1 LIGELVNTGNSPLA
15 AGRVRLGALSLA
27 ITGVLFLLYPLMR
40 PYADEKSMQGAE
52 AMASPA
58 WVAAHLFGAVG
69 FILLALGLLGLRVA
83 LRGTAAEP
91 LASRAVVVTW
101 IGAGLTL
108 LYFGAEDFSL
118 NAIGQ
123 RAVNEQN
130 LKLLVELTEAV
141 RYNPA
146 AITVFG
152 AGLVLLA
159 AGSILAAV
167 AVWRS
172 GLLPRWSGV
181 PLALGFAL
189 FIPQFFGTPA
199 MRIAHGLLIT
209 AGSLWLASSLW
220 RAQRR

>member
-1 LIGELVNTGNSPLA
+1 MDTGDSPLA
-15 AGRVRLGALSLA
+15 AGRTRLGSLSLA
-27 ITGVLFLLYPLMR
+27 IAGVLFLLYPLVR
-40 PYADEKSMQGAE
+40 PYADEASIQGAE

-58 WVAAHLFGAVG
+58 WVAAHLFAMIG
-69 FILLALGLLGLRVA
+69 FILLSLGLMGLRIA
-83 LRGTAAEP
+83 LRETAAEP
-91 LASRAVVVTW
+91 LAFRAIVVTW

-108 LYFGAEDFSL
+108 TYYGAEDFSL

-141 RYNPA
+141 RYNPT
-146 AITVFG
+146 AITMFG
-152 AGLVLLA
+152 AGLLLLA
-159 AGSILAAV
+159 VGVILAAV

-172 GLLPRWSGV
+172 GILPRWSGV

-199 MRIAHGLLIT
+199 MRIAHGLLIA

>member
-1 LIGELVNTGNSPLA
+1 
-15 AGRVRLGALSLA
+15 
-27 ITGVLFLLYPLMR
+27 M
-40 PYADEKSMQGAE
+40 
-52 AMASPA
+52 
-58 WVAAHLFGAVG
+58 
-69 FILLALGLLGLRVA
+69 
-83 LRGTAAEP
+83 
-91 LASRAVVVTW
+91 VTW

-159 AGSILAAV
+159 VGSILAAV
-167 AVWRS
+167 AVLAVRPPAPLERS
-172 GLLPRWSGV
+172 PARSRLRPLHPAVLRHPGDEDRPRPADHSGE
-181 PLALGFAL
+181 PLAGVIPVARTTPMTTADPRGAFHGAGKGGPESLPGPAL
-189 FIPQFFGTPA
+189 TSEISTAPTTPPA
-199 MRIAHGLLIT
+199 ASASLLT
-209 AGSLWLASSLW
+209 CAYA
-220 RAQRR
+220 

>member
-1 LIGELVNTGNSPLA
+1 MNTGNSPAA
-15 AGRVRLGALSLA
+15 AGRARLGALSIA
-27 ITGVLFLLYPLMR
+27 ISGVLFLLYPLVR
-40 PYADEKSMQGAE
+40 PYADETSIQGAE

-58 WVAAHLFGAVG
+58 WVAAHLFGMIG
-69 FILLALGLLGLRVA
+69 FILLSLGLLGLRVA
-83 LRGTAAEP
+83 LRETSAEP
-91 LASRAVVVTW
+91 LVSRAVVVTW

-108 LYFGAEDFSL
+108 AYFGAEDFGL

-123 RAVNEQN
+123 RALDTQD

-141 RYNPA
+141 RFNPI

-152 AGLVLLA
+152 AGLVSLA
-159 AGSILAAV
+159 VGSILAAV

-172 GLLPRWSGV
+172 GILPRWSGV
-181 PLALGFAL
+181 PIAIGFAL

-199 MRIAHGLLIT
+199 MRIAHGVLIT
-209 AGSLWLASSLW
+209 AGSLWLASALW